1 MNAAFSRV
9 LASARAEFNRR
20 FVEARHRYPE
30 LTPERFAAVLQG
42 PGDAIVAAAE
52 QAAPGSAG
60 AVAQGVYD
68 AALLLVGQRL
78 AGPDARHPWIQAVW
92 ADVLPRLG
100 GLVAA
105 APERLIAALSNAAGQ
120 VAATQGASPE
130 RWIGLM
136 RDLGPS
142 CGSIEELLALGQMA
156 AWRSGLSHY
165 RTGALAAADRL
176 PAALALAVVDAP
188 PGSDWPVVRTDLQ
201 RNVWHHPGGRL
212 ERARLRVAARV
223 GAFRG
228 FGGLFSEPPRIAI
241 AQGHWLALADKSAW
255 HLIADG
261 WGATLHRA
269 ELPEDGSMPRPAL
282 GALPDGVRL
291 QGAVL
296 RRGRE
301 ELDLSELGTLTS
313 HALSSDGATLAV
325 TGDGTHAVV
334 LIALN

>member
-9 LASARAEFNRR
+9 LASARADFNRR

-42 PGDAIVAAAE
+42 PGDALVAAAE

-60 AVAQGVYD
+60 AVAQAVYD

-100 GLVAA
+100 GLVAV

-120 VAATQGASPE
+120 VAATPGARPE
-130 RWIGLM
+130 QWITLL

-142 CGSIEELLALGQMA
+142 CGSVEELLALGQVA

-201 RNVWHHPGGRL
+201 RNVWHQPGGRL
-212 ERARLRVAARV
+212 ERARLRLAARV

-228 FGGLFSEPPRIAI
+228 FGGLFSEPPRIAF
-241 AQGHWLALADKSAW
+241 AHGHWLALADGSAW

-269 ELPEDGSMPRPAL
+269 ELPGDGSTPRPAL
-282 GALPDGVRL
+282 GVLPDGLRL

-313 HALSSDGATLAV
+313 YALSSDGATLAV

-334 LIALN
+334 LIALS